1 MFCLDVTKIVFPLI
15 PPLLNGKGS
24 RVLDTS
30 TTQTVI
36 TCRDDGHYSRVNQGN
51 RSESV
56 WMCVHHMSKWSQ
68 HHTNS
73 GVQISSSNV
82 ISSVYA
88 AER

>member
-1 MFCLDVTKIVFPLI
+1 M
-15 PPLLNGKGS
+15 GKAAGFWTPARPKRS
-24 RVLDTS
+24 LPAEMTATS
-30 TTQTVI
+30 SQ
-36 TCRDDGHYSRVNQGN
+36 VNQGN

-73 GVQISSSNV
+73 GVQIASSNV